1 MAWELALGSILCSTV
16 QWYIKVTKT
25 RHMEVFEGS
34 TVVMGVCGA
43 LHVPRTYFVR
53 CVLQNVLPK
62 RYVINLPASS
72 VRRV

>member
-1 MAWELALGSILCSTV
+1 MAWELALGSILCSTA
-16 QWYIKVTKT
+16 QYIKVTKT

-34 TVVMGVCGA
+34 TVVMGACGA
-43 LHVPRTYFVR
+43 LHMPRTYFV
-53 CVLQNVLPK
+53 CSVLQNVLPK